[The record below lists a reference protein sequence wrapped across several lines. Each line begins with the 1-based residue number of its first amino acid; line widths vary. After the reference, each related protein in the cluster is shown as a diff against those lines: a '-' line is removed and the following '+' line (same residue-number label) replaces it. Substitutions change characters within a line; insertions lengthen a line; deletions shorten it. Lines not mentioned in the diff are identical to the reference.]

1 MGWRREE
8 LSCTAMIGSSSGK
21 TVLKR
26 LVVAA
31 EFIRPVIE
39 FSRREIKFERKRI
52 PGVEFSEQMAGKTA
66 SQPGHYDSRCS
77 LMSPRL
83 VIILI

>member
-1 MGWRREE
+1 MHGDLTLTGPRLIRPSVGWRREE

-52 PGVEFSEQMAGKTA
+52 PGVEFTQQMAGQSA
-66 SQPGHYDSRCS
+66 VH
-77 LMSPRL
+77 
-83 VIILI
+83 